1 MNELIELWNKHT
13 FKITAV
19 IVAPLLLAF
28 FVSKV
33 QAENIE
39 EIVVYAQEVKTTK
52 ASPLT
57 STTLFEAIMPEKT
70 WMAGG
75 YGASTLYRERGAQSV
90 HTTVYKNGVPANNP
104 GSGWYDFGHDITSGE
119 TVKVISG
126 ANGVMYGSGSIAGTV
141 LIQDTI
147 DTSVTARLGSDRQQY
162 ISVAPTSW
170 FQYSDFSIEQ
180 QARNDNTETD
190 KYKNQSAKI
199 IADAGDF
206 KFIVNAVDYAYD
218 YDNCYTPA
226 FSQSN
231 DCLQDGQKVTVSV
244 RNEYFTLGR
253 TEEKAEYF
261 TEGVSTYQ
269 NESSRD
275 YFRIGDTTNLSTLL
289 EVTYGVDGSK
299 EQYNEHSDDNYG
311 VFVSIDAQFILDYNF
326 GIRYGND
333 DQNALRFGIAKD
345 QFYLNVGTS
354 FRKANLYELYGDSYV
369 DANESLMPEEGT
381 GYEIGFGALSLFR
394 YDFEESIEYQSGS
407 MATNIIAEAVYNDA
421 GTLILDAVTEDVYTN
436 ASYYNSGSY
445 STQGVRFS
453 NDFGPVSIMI
463 KYNDSD
469 KPRVAQYVTVI
480 TFNKMWKDVAYKLRY
495 VGSFD
500 RTPGAYD
507 FLPEGQEYLDDLK
520 KLNFYAVK
528 KLPNNTTVSFTAL
541 NLTNEQAEVLP
552 YYDNKGRE
560 FNLTIQY
567 NW

>member
-253 TEEKAEYF
+253 TEEKSEYF

-407 MATNIIAEAVYNDA
+407 MATNIIAEAVYNDV

-453 NDFGPVSIMI
+453 NDFGPVSVMI

-552 YYDNKGRE
+552 FYNNKGRE

>member
-1 MNELIELWNKHT
+1 MNKMFT
-13 FKITAV
+13 FAAIM
-19 IVAPLLLAF
+19 LFAF
-28 FVSKV
+28 QA

-39 EIVVYAQEVKTTK
+39 EVVVYAQEVKTTK

-57 STTLFEAIMPEKT
+57 STTLFEAIMPDKT

-75 YGASTLYRERGAQSV
+75 YGASTMFRERGAQSV
-90 HTTVYKNGVPANNP
+90 HTVVYKNGVPANNP

-147 DTSVTARLGSDRQQY
+147 DTSVTARLGSNHQQY

-170 FQYSDFSIEQ
+170 FQYSDFSVEQ
-180 QARNDNTETD
+180 QTRNDNTETD
-190 KYKNQSAKI
+190 KYENKSAKI

-218 YDNCYTPA
+218 YDNCYTPEFA
-226 FSQSN
+226 QSN

-311 VFVSIDAQFILDYNF
+311 VFLSVDAQFILDYNF

-354 FRKANLYELYGDSYV
+354 FRKPNLYELYGDSYV
-369 DANESLMPEEGT
+369 DANDELMPEEGT

-394 YDFEESIEYQSGS
+394 YDFEESIEYTPGFNTIMPIANAIDESDD
-407 MATNIIAEAVYNDA
+407 IIEMVEPASS
-421 GTLILDAVTEDVYTN
+421 TDVWTN
-436 ASYYNSGSY
+436 ARYYNAGSY

-453 NDFGPVSIMI
+453 NNFGPVSVMI

-469 KPRVAQYVTVI
+469 KARVAQYITVL
-480 TFNKMWKDVAYKLRY
+480 TYKKMWKEITYKVRY

-500 RTPGAYD
+500 RTPGLYD
-507 FLPEGQEYLDDLK
+507 TLPTGQEYLDDLK

-528 KLPNNTTVSFTAL
+528 KLPNNTTISFTAL

-552 YYDNKGRE
+552 YYNNKGRE

>member
-253 TEEKAEYF
+253 TEEKSEYF

-453 NDFGPVSIMI
+453 NDFGPVSVMI

>member
-1 MNELIELWNKHT
+1 MNKMFT
-13 FKITAV
+13 FAATM
-19 IVAPLLLAF
+19 LLAF
-28 FVSKV
+28 QV

-39 EIVVYAQEVKTTK
+39 EVVVYAQEVKTTK

-57 STTLFEAIMPEKT
+57 STTLFEAIMPDKT

-75 YGASTLYRERGAQSV
+75 YGAGIMFRERGAQSV
-90 HTTVYKNGVPANNP
+90 HTTVYRNGIPANNP

-119 TVKVISG
+119 KVKVISG

-147 DTSVTARLGSDRQQY
+147 DTSVTARLGSNHQQY

-170 FQYSDFSIEQ
+170 FQYTDFSVEQ

-190 KYKNQSAKI
+190 KYKNKSAKI
-199 IADAGDF
+199 LADAGDF
-206 KFIVNAVDYAYD
+206 KLLVHAVDYAYD
-218 YDNCYTPA
+218 YDNCYTA
-226 FSQSN
+226 SLLKSN

-244 RNEYFTLGR
+244 RNEYFTIGR

-261 TEGVSTYQ
+261 TDGASAYQ

-299 EQYNEHSDDNYG
+299 EQYNEYSDNNYG
-311 VFVSIDAQFILDYNF
+311 LFLSVDAQFILNYNF
-326 GIRYGND
+326 GLRYGND
-333 DQNALRFGIAKD
+333 DQNAMRFGISKD

-354 FRKANLYELYGDSYV
+354 YRKPNLYEMYGDAYL
-369 DANESLMPEEGT
+369 DANDNLMPEEGI
-381 GYEIGFGALSLFR
+381 GVEVGFGALSVFR
-394 YDFEESIEYQSGS
+394 YDFEESIEYTPGYSTEMPIASEGDNPSGS
-407 MATNIIAEAVYNDA
+407 SGIW
-421 GTLILDAVTEDVYTN
+421 TN
-436 ASYYNSGSY
+436 ATYYNSGSY
-445 STQGVRFS
+445 STQGIRFS
-453 NDFGPVSIMI
+453 NNFGPVGVML

-469 KPRVAQYVTVI
+469 KARIAQYVAVI
-480 TFNKMWKDVAYKLRY
+480 TFKKTWKDVEYKVRY

-500 RTPGAYD
+500 RTPSVYD
-507 FLPEGQEYLDDLK
+507 VVPAGQEYLDDLK

-528 KLPNNTTVSFTAL
+528 KMANNITVSFTAL

-552 YYDNKGRE
+552 FYNNKGRE